1 MNSARQ
7 STQFKGAEDTSA
19 SGITLGDLSA
29 YLESQGF
36 PCRIDGNPDITI
48 QAVNTLDDADE
59 GVQTRLPATDPPGI
73 DMDKVRAGVITDATT
88 LH

>member
-36 PCRIDGNPDITI
+36 LCRIDGNPDITI

-59 GVQTRLPATDPPGI
+59 DVQTRLPAADPSGV
-73 DMDKVRAGVITDATT
+73 DMDKV
-88 LH
+88 